1 MESSQVNWSRDRD
14 GPIVRPYALTAGRTK
29 PSGPNI
35 DLLAS
40 VLAVGDPT
48 ENEPGLE
55 PEHRQVLRLCRTP
68 MSVAD
73 LASGIDLPLGVVRVL
88 IADLRDR
95 GLAEVHQPASA
106 PVRDLRI
113 LQEVAD
119 ALRQL

>member
-1 MESSQVNWSRDRD
+1 MERSQENRSPDLD
-14 GPIVRPYALTAGRTK
+14 GPIVRPYALTAGRTR
-29 PSGPNI
+29 PSGSSI
-35 DLLAS
+35 DLVAS
-40 VLAVGDPT
+40 VLAVGDAA
-48 ENEPGLE
+48 EAEPGLE

-95 GLAEVHQPASA
+95 GLVEVHQPASA

-119 ALRQL
+119 ALRRL